1 MNNYSELTKRTNKRD
16 NEYYDVDDNDNQND
30 NRLLLPTAA
39 SARRNQEK
47 KVGQFRIF
55 FEKYASF

>member
-16 NEYYDVDDNDNQND
+16 NEYDVDDNDNQND

-47 KVGQFRIF
+47 KVGTV
-55 FEKYASF
+55 